1 MRHRTDGFPAWQL
14 KHRFSVVQGPT
25 TCCRC
30 ATSKSVYLRHCL
42 AEQVWIGVQ
51 IGGLA
56 HCRFWIIFRS
66 QQART
71 VSWAR
76 RCESPDVQRGR
87 RLQFPCGR
95 FSSSWGAGERG
106 GDEGRWI
113 RLHNNIPSSGHVRN
127 SRSRSP
133 KVHSWSLPVAFSFKS
148 SRSISS
154 DLNWKHPSVADDC
167 LRPICAYQSS
177 RTTVIS
183 SEPNH
188 DDLYLR
194 TNSFSGLEPLV
205 CLLPTS
211 E

>member
-1 MRHRTDGFPAWQL
+1 MALRIAASESFSARSRRVQFPELDGASHQT
-14 KHRFSVVQGPT
+14 FSV
-25 TCCRC
+25 
-30 ATSKSVYLRHCL
+30 
-42 AEQVWIGVQ
+42 
-51 IGGLA
+51 
-56 HCRFWIIFRS
+56 
-66 QQART
+66 
-71 VSWAR
+71 
-76 RCESPDVQRGR
+76 
-87 RLQFPCGR
+87 
-95 FSSSWGAGERG
+95 G
-106 GDEGRWI
+106 GDYSFLVDVFHRRGVREREVVMKEDGYACITTYRHPDMSVTPGPEARKCTRDHSLW
-113 RLHNNIPSSGHVRN
+113 PSLSN
-127 SRSRSP
+127 YSN
-133 KVHSWSLPVAFSFKS
+133 S

>member
-1 MRHRTDGFPAWQL
+1 MDRRADWWPCALPLLNNFPLAAGAYSFLSSTVRVTRRSAWA
-14 KHRFSVVQGPT
+14 
-25 TCCRC
+25 
-30 ATSKSVYLRHCL
+30 AT
-42 AEQVWIGVQ
+42 
-51 IGGLA
+51 
-56 HCRFWIIFRS
+56 
-66 QQART
+66 T
-71 VSWAR
+71 VSLWTFFIVVGCGEVVMKEDGYACITTYRHPDMSVTPGPEAR
-76 RCESPDVQRGR
+76 KCTRDHS
-87 RLQFPCGR
+87 L
-95 FSSSWGAGERG
+95 W
-106 GDEGRWI
+106 
-113 RLHNNIPSSGHVRN
+113 PSLSN
-127 SRSRSP
+127 YSN
-133 KVHSWSLPVAFSFKS
+133 S

-154 DLNWKHPSVADDC
+154 DLNWKHPSITDDC